1 MPLMPNPTHTCASSP
16 TGRST
21 TATPNTGKVFT
32 VLFEIP
38 LGGSPERP
46 GTTVPGGRVR
56 EYRFDATPVA
66 HGGVA
71 QNGGYFV
78 AINYARMARLRPVTA
93 YQGARDWIDVVAAP
107 ATTASH
113 APCWHRTGDAL
124 VAPGIA
130 PDSTR
135 QMFVIELREHE

>member
-46 GTTVPGGRVR
+46 ETTVPGGRVR

-78 AINYARMARLRPVTA
+78 AINYARMARLRPVIG
-93 YQGARDWIDVVAAP
+93 YKDARDWTAVVAAP
-107 ATTASH
+107 A
-113 APCWHRTGDAL
+113 DD
-124 VAPGIA
+124 GIA
-130 PDSTR
+130 RTVLAPHR
-135 QMFVIELREHE
+135 

>member
-16 TGRST
+16 AGRST
-21 TATPNTGKVFT
+21 NATPHTGKVFT

-71 QNGGYFV
+71 QNGGYFL
-78 AINYARMARLRPVTA
+78 AINYARRARLRPVTA

-107 ATTASH
+107 A
-113 APCWHRTGDAL
+113 DD
-124 VAPGIA
+124 GIA
-130 PDSTR
+130 RTVLAPHR
-135 QMFVIELREHE
+135 